1 MDLDL
6 ALRKDAPPKPTELSI
21 RGAIPTCDNIKA
33 YMKAIESQFVSSD
46 KALSSTL
53 MKKLSNMTL
62 DKVKGVREHIIEI
75 RDIAFKLSSLKV
87 EISESFLV
95 HFILNSLP
103 SEYTPFKISYNT
115 HKENWAINDLLT
127 MCVQE
132 ELRLENEFIKT
143 VHFTTNFKGNAKK
156 GNSVL
161 RKKVGS
167 KDKDNWFFCKKKG
180 YMKKDCLKYKKWL
193 KKKGISAPMEAEGK

>member
-1 MDLDL
+1 MH
-6 ALRKDAPPKPTELSI
+6 
-21 RGAIPTCDNIKA
+21 
-33 YMKAIESQFVSSD
+33 
-46 KALSSTL
+46 
-53 MKKLSNMTL
+53 
-62 DKVKGVREHIIEI
+62 EHIMEM

-95 HFILNSLP
+95 HFILKSLP

-132 ELRLENEFIKT
+132 EFRLENEPIET
-143 VHFTTNFKGNAKK
+143 VHFTTHSKGNAKN

-161 RKKVGS
+161 MMKVGS
-167 KDKDNWFFCKKKG
+167 KDK
-180 YMKKDCLKYKKWL
+180 
-193 KKKGISAPMEAEGK
+193 